1 MNYKL
6 LLRMIGRATAFGC
19 LSTWFIIFSMA
30 LLFSNDRSVRITIRA
45 DVFHEFWFE
54 FGLLTVGMIGW
65 FYDYYCCRKRLEDSE
80 KDRKQDPK
88 LEEQATE

>member
-1 MNYKL
+1 MNYKY
-6 LLRMIGRATAFGC
+6 LLRLIGRAVAFGC

-30 LLFSNDRSVRITIRA
+30 LLFSNDRSVRVTIRA

-65 FYDYYCCRKRLEDSE
+65 IYDYYCCRKSLEVAKQDRE
-80 KDRKQDPK
+80 KDAEICEPSV
-88 LEEQATE
+88 E